1 MQPRVPGDAYW
12 LHQVLLNLL
21 GNALKFI
28 KSGSVRLGA
37 AVCPSPAH
45 EAVVR
50 FWVED
55 TAGIGIPPVEQDHIF
70 EAFIQANNEISRRFG
85 GLGLSISQQPVVQMG
100 STLHVCSEPGRGTT
114 FLFQLTL
121 PHAVPRPSGPV
132 RCPPLRV
139 RAYAC
144 CSLTAT

>member
-1 MQPRVPGDAYW
+1 MQPRVPGGAHW

-21 GNALKFI
+21 GNVLKFTE
-28 KSGSVRLGA
+28 SGSVRLGA

-55 TAGIGIPPVEQDHIF
+55 TAGIGIPSAEQDHIF

-100 STLHVCSEPGRGTT
+100 STLHVCSEPYRGTT
-114 FLFQLTL
+114 FSFQLTL